1 MDSELLPLLSFFRS
15 LEHTCTVT
23 RTEVSAR
30 GDGVSA
36 LIELSLLPSAETD
49 VEASDDLLVALEE
62 RSRRFG
68 KPRSLLVNVQLPR
81 GFPATPPEIRV
92 IEPVF
97 VTGTGGIIN
106 GNVLLPCL
114 WPEGWRREG
123 GFPLCD
129 VLAWVRDHVLASGA
143 LLDRDSNHYYNAAAH
158 AATRAKLRKRPD
170 LSIRHPATFSRRLCV
185 YGSLFATTVLGLSL
199 PDGFD
204 AGNKV
209 LLPSVCLAQL
219 AQSEL
224 QALRSDADTEPAAG
238 QTPAEGKAAA
248 QRRVLER
255 LRNGDASED
264 DFMDGSALTF
274 ELVSV
279 LRFPVYVGVAAF
291 TVPHSDALVV
301 PIQVLQSLG
310 IPEGS
315 EVTLSRVAL
324 PPAQSLVLQ
333 PLTVNFEAVEAFTD
347 RPPREYLEAS
357 LTRFGCLQ
365 AGDVI
370 MCDGGPAQAGGVP
383 HEFWFN
389 VIATKPAEAAAV
401 ALWSKFHAQLPIEF
415 VPAADS
421 FVEDVPK
428 PAPPPLPAPQ
438 APAAA
443 PQSLVAEAPTLRP
456 PLPTQTAFSGV
467 GRTLASSEAVAA
479 PVHSRTTPAAAMRLP
494 VLQPPLESAASVS
507 SAQASVSPTRGVL
520 GAAAAAALV
529 GASSPRVLPAVGIAA
544 TSAPLAAAMPP
555 SSAAGN
561 TGAGPALDD
570 REERRR
576 RAAAAALRRTQQLEP
591 PAPAST
597 PEAGGSAP
605 SAGWSEC

>member
-15 LEHTCTVT
+15 VEHTWKVT

-49 VEASDDLLVALEE
+49 VEASDDLLVALDE
-62 RSRRFG
+62 RNRRFG

-97 VTGTGGIIN
+97 AIGTGGIIN

-123 GFPLCD
+123 GFALHD

-224 QALRSDADTEPAAG
+224 QALRSDAETEPAAG

-255 LRNGDASED
+255 LQNGDASED

-291 TVPHSDALVV
+291 TIPHSDALVV

-421 FVEDVPK
+421 FVEDQPK
-428 PAPPPLPAPQ
+428 PAPPPLPAP
-438 APAAA
+438 AAA
-443 PQSLVAEAPTLRP
+443 PQSQAPEAPTARP
-456 PLPTQTAFSGV
+456 PLPMQTAFSGV
-467 GRTLASSEAVAA
+467 GRSLASSEAAAA
-479 PVHSRTTPAAAMRLP
+479 PVNSRTQAAAMRLP
-494 VLQPPLESAASVS
+494 ALQTPLESTTGVS

-520 GAAAAAALV
+520 GAAAAAALM
-529 GASSPRVLPAVGIAA
+529 GASSPRTLSAA
-544 TSAPLAAAMPP
+544 GTAAAAPPVTAAVP
-555 SSAAGN
+555 SSAPAGN
-561 TGAGPALDD
+561 PGAGPALDD

-591 PAPAST
+591 PLAAPAST
-597 PEAGGSAP
+597 PEARGS